1 MNFSQGVGQL
11 VDGPGAGV
19 RRQLGQLRLDGLP
32 GVLHGA
38 PGQQQA
44 VIGVA
49 GVQLDLFRCGGGSF
63 GGFQLAAQRG
73 GQFIGQGVGTAVD
86 LILVHSGGHRLR
98 FGGFGFPL
106 VFVGTHPGGIGNL
119 AGTGQLLFRFL
130 CPLFG
135 FGGAAQGGIFV
146 FVGSAV
152 AFLGTGGGGLQLAV
166 LLMQAVNIGQGGIA
180 GGFGGGCGIEGVHPV
195 GAQLLVFLS
204 ANPGIACGW

>member
-1 MNFSQGVGQL
+1 M
-11 VDGPGAGV
+11 
-19 RRQLGQLRLDGLP
+19 
-32 GVLHGA
+32 
-38 PGQQQA
+38 
-44 VIGVA
+44 
-49 GVQLDLFRCGGGSF
+49 FRCGGGSF

-130 CPLFG
+130 CPLLG

-146 FVGSAV
+146 FVGGAV

-180 GGFGGGCGIEGVHPV
+180 GGFGGCCGIKGVHPV
-195 GAQLLVFLS
+195 GAQLLVFFQQILVLLVGGNV
-204 ANPGIACGW
+204 AGFDGLYQVGGGAGFGGGI